1 MDEIGTFGVRR
12 PADKEELLQRLV
24 DRESGAF
31 PTMRDALVFAAAL
44 GWRRQMRIPF
54 RESAGTI
61 EYATLINR
69 FGTEDLLMVM
79 SFAETGDAQVLGANR
94 LADRITIFEEFANG
108 GLQKLDVLP
117 DGAPGNLSGLLEA
130 VDG

>member
-1 MDEIGTFGVRR
+1 MHETGTFGVRR

-44 GWRRQMRIPF
+44 GWNLKSRIPF
-54 RESAGTI
+54 QESAGTI

-69 FGTEDLLMVM
+69 FGTEDLINVLAY
-79 SFAETGDAQVLGANR
+79 AEAHDPNILGDQYLR
-94 LADRITIFEEFANG
+94 DRILIFEEFANG
-108 GLQKLDVLP
+108 GLIHLSDGPDVSGWELC
-117 DGAPGNLSGLLEA
+117 ANL
-130 VDG
+130 V